1 MGLSRRRTQ
10 PLLSALS
17 MCCDL
22 VACKRLPA
30 SELLSNL
37 SIGWRALTFG
47 DKMKRV
53 IQIVA
58 LIAVALVITIAIS
71 LYPKFKNM
79 GSEYATAQAIRD
91 IEAYVQENQGQW
103 PASPEDLQNSYP
115 KGGEVEIDYS
125 VRSNELIA
133 EPGRLR
139 DAVRPRSGQFYTY
152 PHYDAQL
159 DSLLGTLTET
169 NRTNSEHGVGGQLA
183 TPPRVGN

>member
-1 MGLSRRRTQ
+1 LIEFSDSNPHSLIEAAPPDWAEMPRTF
-10 PLLSALS
+10 A
-17 MCCDL
+17 D
-22 VACKRLPA
+22 
-30 SELLSNL
+30 E
-37 SIGWRALTFG
+37 
-47 DKMKRV
+47 MKRV

-58 LIAVALVITIAIS
+58 LIAVALVISIAIS

-115 KGGEVEIDYS
+115 KGGDVVIDYS

-139 DAVRPRSGQFYTY
+139 DAVRPRSGKFYTY

-159 DSLLGTLTET
+159 DSLLVALTET
-169 NRTNSEHGVGGQLA
+169 NKTNSEQDA
-183 TPPRVGN
+183 AMESQS